1 MMRVV
6 GLSIALL
13 VLIPSL
19 QKLKPVEPPIPE
31 LVNSINAYRAR
42 HGLPPMIYSPEL
54 QKAAER
60 HASDMAAHNRM
71 SHSGSDGSN
80 FSMRARAAGFPMMG
94 GGEIVAG
101 GSASEAVS
109 MWSQSPGHNAQM
121 LSNRKY
127 IGAAGVGEFS
137 CAVFG
142 DK

>member
-1 MMRVV
+1 MVRLAGVAILLMAV
-6 GLSIALL
+6 IPALE
-13 VLIPSL
+13 
-19 QKLKPVEPPIPE
+19 QGKKTKTPE
-31 LVNSINAYRAR
+31 LVKSINEYRAR
-42 HGLPPMIYSPEL
+42 HGLPAMTYSPEL

-60 HASDMAAHNRM
+60 HASDMAANNRM

-80 FSMRARAAGFPMMG
+80 FSQRARAAGFAMMG

-101 GSASEAVS
+101 GGIHEAVS

-121 LSNRKY
+121 LGNCKY